1 MDIVI
6 RLCQNISVRLAS
18 LRFRKAVHMVE
29 SHRLFKGFGKII
41 VVNVF
46 LFGDVLQP
54 VERRK
59 TSLIFS

>member
-1 MDIVI
+1 MEII
-6 RLCQNISVRLAS
+6 RLSKLFSTTGKFAISESGMA
-18 LRFRKAVHMVE
+18 E

-59 TSLIFS
+59 LV